1 MAGGKPRKARI
12 WAVGARPS
20 GSGVGRLGINAKSQA
35 KRPNHTAQGAIRMVV
50 PACSMGTTN
59 HFGIHMREKRP
70 GPGRPKGP
78 ARKRVQVTLSL
89 EAWAM
94 VEEIAELTNAPKASI
109 LAEMFDAILPSFVAT
124 IQALR
129 VAKAQPRE
137 AQRLVQNFAAERVQG
152 SALR

>member
-1 MAGGKPRKARI
+1 
-12 WAVGARPS
+12 
-20 GSGVGRLGINAKSQA
+20 
-35 KRPNHTAQGAIRMVV
+35 
-50 PACSMGTTN
+50 
-59 HFGIHMREKRP
+59 MREKRP

-94 VEEIAELTNAPKASI
+94 VEEIAELTDTPKASI
-109 LAEMFDAILPSFVAT
+109 LAEMFDATLPSFVAT

-137 AQRLVQNFAAERVQG
+137 AQRLVQNFAAESVM
-152 SALR
+152 ALSQQQLDMDRAITEYEQKTAQKPLFAKKKRRKNAAS

>member
-1 MAGGKPRKARI
+1 
-12 WAVGARPS
+12 
-20 GSGVGRLGINAKSQA
+20 
-35 KRPNHTAQGAIRMVV
+35 
-50 PACSMGTTN
+50 
-59 HFGIHMREKRP
+59 MREKRP

-109 LAEMFDAILPSFVAT
+109 LAEMFDATLPSFLAT

-137 AQRLVQNFAAERVQG
+137 AQRLVQNFAAESVMALSQQQLEMDRVITEYERNTAQKPLFKKKG
-152 SALR
+152 RRKNATS

>member
-1 MAGGKPRKARI
+1 
-12 WAVGARPS
+12 
-20 GSGVGRLGINAKSQA
+20 
-35 KRPNHTAQGAIRMVV
+35 
-50 PACSMGTTN
+50 
-59 HFGIHMREKRP
+59 MRDKRP

-94 VEEIAELTNAPKASI
+94 VEEIAELTDTPKASI

-137 AQRLVQNFAAERVQG
+137 AQRLVQNFAAESVM
-152 SALR
+152 ALSQQQLDMDRAITEHEQKTAQKPLFPKKGRRKNATS